1 MGKWHLQKEVFV
13 LLRRKMRPRV
23 TTWLGQSCA
32 LPYLA
37 DEGYCTCGFPL
48 PLSWK
53 KRSGSS
59 SSSERLS
66 LLSGSDGERDS
77 NRHHL
82 SFCLSAC
89 RVSKKLPVESEVE
102 SVSSSGLR
110 NSLSLP
116 ALGKT
121 SPSSCSSLS
130 ASVSEED
137 LGKNI

>member
-1 MGKWHLQKEVFV
+1 MPQELQRLME
-13 LLRRKMRPRV
+13 PH
-23 TTWLGQSCA
+23 
-32 LPYLA
+32 LA

-89 RVSKKLPVESEVE
+89 RVSKK
-102 SVSSSGLR
+102 
-110 NSLSLP
+110 NSQLSQ
-116 ALGKT
+116 K
-121 SPSSCSSLS
+121 
-130 ASVSEED
+130 
-137 LGKNI
+137 